1 MGPDPKPVVSNELSE
16 QVKKWLQGRVG
27 CYMIV
32 RYNEE
37 AIIKQRLYE
46 EVSLIKRYLLGRNE
60 KPFREIILLPT
71 LNLIWRNK

>member
-1 MGPDPKPVVSNELSE
+1 MGPDPKPVVSNELSA

-46 EVSLIKRYLLGRNE
+46 EISL
-60 KPFREIILLPT
+60 
-71 LNLIWRNK
+71 

>member
-46 EVSLIKRYLLGRNE
+46 EISLGRNIFVTRY
-60 KPFREIILLPT
+60 KAFPGNNPFINP
-71 LNLIWRNK
+71 